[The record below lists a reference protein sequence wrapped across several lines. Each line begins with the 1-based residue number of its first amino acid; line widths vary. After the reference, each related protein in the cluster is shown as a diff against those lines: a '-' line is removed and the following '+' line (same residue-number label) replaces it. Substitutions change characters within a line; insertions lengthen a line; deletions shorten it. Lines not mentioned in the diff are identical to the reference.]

1 MRYELRV
8 GDDAGTVLR
17 ADSPRDLVRMAEEA
31 ELAMSQEIVVEL
43 KFKER
48 TLASATTMVFE
59 LRKWVDGPCALPRPC
74 A

>member
-1 MRYELRV
+1 MRYELSV
-8 GDDAGTVLR
+8 GDDADTVLR
-17 ADSPRDLVRMAEEA
+17 ADSPAELVRLAEEA

-59 LRKWVDGPCALPRPC
+59 LQRWLDVPCALPRPC